1 MPKAS
6 DLLRVAPK
14 YLGTPY
20 SKMDCQAFVERCL
33 KDIGID
39 DNLPGSNAWYRRM
52 TWVGTP
58 EECKASFGKIPEGA
72 FLFILKKDG
81 KEPEKYRS
89 DGIGNAS
96 HIGIYTGMSGAEMCK
111 IASETFQI
119 PDALMYDFGNGAINS
134 SSTHGCVCTSKFQGK
149 AISGGW
155 NRVGLWDALSYEM
168 TFPAGDTYTGD
179 DAMTATVWA
188 ESGAT
193 VNMRSKPSRSA
204 PLVDQIPIGDTVTV
218 QNQGDEWD
226 SVLWHG
232 KKGYIMSNFLKFGTI
247 QPGEDGTDKSTITV
261 DRSRLQAIYDELGDI
276 LGVRG

>member
-1 MPKAS
+1 MPKAV
-6 DLLRVAPK
+6 DLLKVAPK

-58 EECKASFGKIPEGA
+58 EECKSSFGDIPRGA
-72 FLFILKKDG
+72 FLFILKRDG
-81 KEPEKYRS
+81 KEPEKYRP

-119 PDALMYDFGNGAINS
+119 PDALNYDFGDGAINS
-134 SSTHGCVCTSKFQGK
+134 SSTHACVCTSKFAGK

-179 DAMTATVWA
+179 DFMTATVTA
-188 ESGAT
+188 LSGSS
-193 VNMRSKPSRSA
+193 VKMRAKPSTSCRTYWDVPVGETVVVNSQDGEWSA
-204 PLVDQIPIGDTVTV
+204 ISWAGKDGFMQTKYLSFDGSDAGTVTV
-218 QNQGDEWD
+218 
-226 SVLWHG
+226 
-232 KKGYIMSNFLKFGTI
+232 
-247 QPGEDGTDKSTITV
+247 
-261 DRSRLQAIYDELGDI
+261 SRAKLEAIYQEIGEL
-276 LGVRG
+276 LGVVG